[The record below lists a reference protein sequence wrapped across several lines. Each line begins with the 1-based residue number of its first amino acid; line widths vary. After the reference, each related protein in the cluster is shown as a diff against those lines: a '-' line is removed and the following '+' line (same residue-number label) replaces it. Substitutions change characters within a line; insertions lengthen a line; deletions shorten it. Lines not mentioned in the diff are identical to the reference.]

1 MDCQTTTALHYKH
14 HTKIVNTPVKLK
26 TGELNLADDLKPT
39 NPKEIID
46 GIAQEART
54 IWGEE
59 WFMHIV
65 RRYCELEGEITGT
78 VPLARQRRSTIERVF
93 ETGNATL
100 ETTAWLAAC
109 VNSEI
114 QLAVH
119 RIEVRKFRQA
129 NFTQKAERNL

>member
-1 MDCQTTTALHYKH
+1 MF
-14 HTKIVNTPVKLK
+14 TPVKLK

-46 GIAQEART
+46 GIAQEARK

-65 RRYCELEGEITGT
+65 RRYCELEGEITGS

-93 ETGNATL
+93 ETGSATL
-100 ETTAWLAAC
+100 ETTTWLAAC

-114 QLAVH
+114 QLAVY
-119 RIEVRKFRQA
+119 RIEVRKFRRQA
-129 NFTQKAERNL
+129 SFVQRAKRDL